1 MYGQSTSDAAISA
14 SGERM
19 FKVKVS
25 NNVARLGGPASLLFR
40 RSNYT
45 LTIPYDRLTSEM
57 TRIVKTGA
65 KIVSVTPVVS

>member
-1 MYGQSTSDAAISA
+1 MYGQSTSNAAISA

-19 FKVKVS
+19 YKVKVS

>member
-1 MYGQSTSDAAISA
+1 MYGQSTNDGAISA

-19 FKVKVS
+19 YKVQVS
-25 NNVARLGGPASLLFR
+25 NGSRLADTASLLYP

-57 TRIVKTGA
+57 TRITRSGA
-65 KIVSVTPVVS
+65 KVVSVTAVVS

>member
-1 MYGQSTSDAAISA
+1 MYGQSTSNAAISA

-19 FKVKVS
+19 YKVKVS

-57 TRIVKTGA
+57 MRIVKTGA

>member
-19 FKVKVS
+19 YKVQVS
-25 NNVARLGGPASLLFR
+25 NGSRLADTASLLYR
-40 RSNYT
+40 RSTYT

-65 KIVSVTPVVS
+65 KVVSVTSVVR

>member
-19 FKVKVS
+19 YKVQLS
-25 NNVARLGGPASLLFR
+25 NGSRLADSTSLLYR

-45 LTIPYDRLTSEM
+45 LTIPHDRLTSEM

-65 KIVSVTPVVS
+65 KIVSVTPVVR